1 MHKNFSFISGAI
13 LVASAAVPAQ
23 AASTIVVAS
32 ISTALNPTLAVFN
45 NFTTVTGGTPTGQ
58 TARKTTPLV
67 TGFDGAYLQVKG
79 LNGTNPG
86 SFEQTLATPAQAFS
100 FLFSGLPA
108 TGASLKLN
116 FVGGTSETVNLYT
129 AAGNQ
134 TSGRLTFHRN
144 GGTNPS
150 ITSVIF
156 SSLNSNVSYNI
167 DSLASA
173 APEPAAWGLL
183 IVGFGM
189 AGAAL
194 RRRSGVPAEA

>member
-1 MHKNFSFISGAI
+1 MHKSFSSIFGAI

-23 AASTIVVAS
+23 AASTIVVGP

-58 TARKTTPLV
+58 TARKTSPSI
-67 TGFDGAYLQVKG
+67 TGFDGAYLLVKG
-79 LNGTNPG
+79 LNTGNSG
-86 SFEQTLATPAQAFS
+86 SFEQTLSTPAQAFS

-150 ITSVIF
+150 ITSVVF
-156 SSLNSNVSYNI
+156 GALNSNVAYSI

-173 APEPAAWGLL
+173 APEPGTWGLL

-194 RRRSGVPAEA
+194 RRRSGAQAEA

>member
-1 MHKNFSFISGAI
+1 MKKNLSLISGAI

-32 ISTALNPTLAVFN
+32 ISTALNPTLTIFN
-45 NFTTVTGGTPTGQ
+45 NFTTTTGGTPTGS
-58 TARKTTPLV
+58 TVRKTNLI
-67 TGFDGAYLQVKG
+67 TGFDEAYLQVKG
-79 LNGTNPG
+79 ANGTNPG
-86 SFEQTLATPAQAFS
+86 SFTQTLATPAQAFS

-134 TSGRLTFHRN
+134 TSGRLTFHRD

-150 ITSVIF
+150 ITSVVF
-156 SSLNSNVSYNI
+156 GALTSNVSYNI

-194 RRRSGVPAEA
+194 RRRSGVPTEA